1 MDMRNLM
8 IPALIL
14 FALAYSCQSLEP
26 IKISQESG
34 MSILANITPAP
45 ANQSEINATLNQT
58 NQTRN
63 NGSTDFAASGLWSWG
78 KIPDGYELNENG
90 SLIKMADE
98 EWKPSI

>member
-1 MDMRNLM
+1 MRNLM
-8 IPALIL
+8 IPALIFL
-14 FALAYSCQSLEP
+14 ALAYSCQSLEP

-63 NGSTDFAASGLWSWG
+63 NSSTDFAASGLWNWG
-78 KIPDGYELNENG
+78 KIPEGYELNENG
-90 SLIKMADE
+90 GLIKMADE